1 MARFAGR
8 AESALCIRWNGSFLE
23 GLRSHRQQE
32 RQCHRRWLR
41 CRIGRSQPVW
51 QRRPRGN
58 GMVGGADGSGGRSW
72 RTVETRSMLSAF
84 DTTFRT
90 PTFWASTSTCKEQC
104 LVCISMG
111 ISGRSLEIARAG
123 ASPSMTG
130 MTRSRMMGS
139 GSWPG
144 LWLQHPAHFRRR

>member
-1 MARFAGR
+1 MAPFAGR

-32 RQCHRRWLR
+32 RQGHRRWLR
-41 CRIGRSQPVW
+41 CRIADRN
-51 QRRPRGN
+51 RRGN
-58 GMVGGADGSGGRSW
+58 VGREGDGMEWRAEPTDPGEGVGGPWKRG
-72 RTVETRSMLSAF
+72 VLSAF

-90 PTFWASTSTCKEQC
+90 PTLWASTSTCKEQC

-111 ISGRSLEIARAG
+111 ISGRSLEITRAG

-139 GSWPG
+139 GSSPG
-144 LWLQHPAHFRRR
+144 LWL